1 MGVDFRGSQTS
12 GPRRE
17 GRGEAVWRGGRGAPG
32 GGGGVAVQREVG
44 TGTNSSLSAA
54 ELGMRLQGVA
64 YVITAERVT
73 GLPRR
78 TASWPVLIT
87 SSLQ

>member
-17 GRGEAVWRGGRGAPG
+17 GRGEAVWRA
-32 GGGGVAVQREVG
+32 GVAVQREVG